1 MTAYMVDAAT
11 GDGSPTASPVA
22 LIVEDDREVA
32 RAVVRRVPDSL
43 QTVVVA
49 SVAEALG
56 AMAMPVPLAGA
67 VVDIGLPDGSG
78 LKVVEGL
85 RDKHPQLPVMVL
97 TATLDRELINAVH
110 ALGAEYVCKPDFDEN
125 LQSFLHR
132 IDPNNQGDNR
142 FVAALEEATTRF
154 RLTRRETRILSEALD
169 GVPRNRLAE
178 VLGVSENT
186 VKTQIRSLLDK
197 MSQSSLSD
205 AVWLVRNI

>member
-1 MTAYMVDAAT
+1 MVDAAT
-11 GDGSPTASPVA
+11 GEGSLAASPVA
-22 LIVEDDREVA
+22 LIVEDDRDVA
-32 RAVVRRVPDSL
+32 RAIVRRIPDSL

-85 RDKHPQLPVMVL
+85 RDKHPQLQVMVL

-125 LQSFLHR
+125 LQAFLQR

-142 FVAALEEATTRF
+142 FVAALEEATKRF

-205 AVWLVRNI
+205 AVWLVRNL

>member
-1 MTAYMVDAAT
+1 MRVTASEGGAAT
-11 GDGSPTASPVA
+11 EASVA

-32 RAVVRRVPDSL
+32 RSVVRRVPESL

-56 AMAMPVPLAGA
+56 AMAMPVALAGA

-85 RDKHPQLPVMVL
+85 RARHPGLPVMVL

-125 LQSFLHR
+125 LQSFLQR
-132 IDPNNQGDNR
+132 IDPNQQGDRR
-142 FVAALEEATTRF
+142 FVTAVEEAGGRF
-154 RLTRRETRILSEALD
+154 RLTRREMRILLEALD

-197 MSQSSLSD
+197 MSQTSLSD
-205 AVWLVRNI
+205 AVWLVRNL